1 MAVGSGRRA
10 RVCVCEREEGALL
23 AVHLRVE
30 VECAHVSVV
39 DSASVFLPDGGWLVG
54 VSLV

>member
-1 MAVGSGRRA
+1 MGSGSA
-10 RVCVCEREEGALL
+10 HVCVCEREEGALL
-23 AVHLRVE
+23 AIHLRVE
-30 VECAHVSVV
+30 VECAHISVA